1 MHVSVRVIP
10 GSIWE
15 PTGKEYGSASSHC
28 QPCIFQNPN
37 DSSTTPPCSR
47 ARSVGSLHLS
57 LRAQDGVVRVQKDL
71 PLYELGAHTIVQRV
85 KAGPF
90 VPARALRGRGMSW
103 GFVGV
108 TGLVARK

>member
-1 MHVSVRVIP
+1 M
-10 GSIWE
+10 
-15 PTGKEYGSASSHC
+15 
-28 QPCIFQNPN
+28 
-37 DSSTTPPCSR
+37 
-47 ARSVGSLHLS
+47 
-57 LRAQDGVVRVQKDL
+57 QKDL
-71 PLYELGAHTIVQRV
+71 PLYELGAHTIVQRA